1 MPNGWTIEG
10 ENNPG
15 GWTIEDTTPPPAPKP
30 KLPDNID
37 RAGQMYSLQTDAN
50 SRVYDPTKLDAPLTS
65 DLPEGKMYVN
75 NPDAQEGMRQLE
87 ILARQAAR
95 AKGKPDALAAAIAK
109 KFPALNP
116 DTKALSWHIAAY
128 RNGYDKPIRFVA
140 NPENGSTDPE
150 IVVEGKKP
158 RETNP
163 FTAVKKYGEDVE
175 TSAAESYV
183 KGLVGIGNHVRNALG
198 QSTVNPEGLI
208 DEGVFN
214 DPKSSARTI
223 GNLIGEIAFFLMT
236 PELAPEASLAARVAR
251 LGAEGAAIGKAIGGP
266 GDEGNQK
273 MLEYS
278 LMGAGLGTPL
288 EGALSVLG
296 SKLARGGTE
305 VAPETM
311 QTKLMDAIR
320 NPAEP
325 QPLGNGN
332 LISIQDRQV
341 GDETLKAVLVTNPE
355 GVDQAVG
362 VIREGRL
369 SLLDPESGAT
379 LLDGH
384 PLYDDVAKEAGLQP
398 RLSEGEVPAVSGRP
412 LTEENGGPRETSRSV
427 VNNEL
432 PDRQG
437 EDVRPTVENVQKKVD
452 EITKDWQNANPVN
465 VTTEKD
471 LTPEMRR
478 NLRKDGVLTK
488 KGLSVSGLIDKDGT
502 VYIFADTLSSTDDV
516 PAIVFHEMLG
526 HAGLS
531 NTFKQGLDDLL
542 FRLHDTNWK
551 FRQQVTDWLDENPKA
566 YKNLSPDKR
575 LARAAEEV
583 LAEMSENGS
592 VDPGMWEMIK
602 HYIKEFLRTNRIS
615 KLDLRYTDGEIQ
627 AILRRAHE
635 SVTGE
640 GVKVNPDGSRYIR
653 TWHGTPH
660 KFDKFDHSHMGSGEG
675 AQVYGWGTYLTDTR
689 KIAEGYRS
697 KLAGEEVTWR
707 GVPGKQYQLR
717 RLMEDAVAERF
728 GYASDDE
735 LPQYFATDVFNS
747 FRDETS
753 EFVTPEILV
762 ERRHSPDY
770 LEHLQQNDPV
780 EYQRQLDLAKDVR
793 DYVLS
798 DLKRNQK
805 GHLYEVEIPDD
816 AKFLE
821 WDKPLADQPH
831 VKPVLEKAG
840 LVEKTIDEYRALQD
854 EIYTLGTR
862 EQELNWEWADLDE
875 VLLKD
880 PAELTPEQIA
890 QLPELEAR
898 SEAVFNERLAL
909 RKKLRQLSDELNS
922 SYSVAEDGSEIY
934 RLLSDKLG
942 SDRKASE
949 FLAENGVDG
958 TKYLD
963 GMSRRRGEG
972 SYNYVMYNDNTPE
985 IVNRYAKRRDGRGAR
1000 GKPVDDFVNA
1010 VKDEMPDRSMTHEE
1024 ALDKMDNLGLAPS
1037 KVMRKK
1043 MEIDPTLAPKAVQVT
1058 EDAIKK
1064 ALTLGSKIAR
1074 DEANPQEVAQYAYQ
1088 LARAAEWVMKV
1099 EGYKSDIGRALN
1111 FLKLVAEGK
1120 SNTGGVPWDMLK
1132 QMDLGN
1138 LSNPDYL
1145 YKIAKMMEENKNN
1158 PEALTKIIGDS
1169 VKGLPE
1175 DYILS
1180 VRYNMMLSGLTTHA
1194 KNIAG
1199 NATFTIADLIDHTG
1213 AAIIGQ
1219 LRRGSM
1225 SEGDRVT
1232 AREALYRWY
1241 GLIKGIASAPTLKDV
1256 GKSFMEGRPAHQINK
1271 FETGGVKLPGFA
1283 DTATRLLAAEDSWFR
1298 SMIQNMDYYGMAA
1311 RQANK
1316 EGLRGARF
1324 HDRVDELVRNPTKDM
1339 IEHADTKASVIQ
1351 LVSEPSWIAQKI
1363 EGAKARPSNPY
1374 SPKGRSQRI
1383 GRFIVSLAVP
1393 FSRVPDNLIWA
1404 GLRRTPLGLLE
1415 KVTQSEL
1422 SKGAGEADVAIA
1434 RMVVGSAMLGW
1445 FVNYAAD
1452 GNIRINPATRI
1463 PEIKTE
1469 GGWMSLAGM
1478 DAVSTHA
1485 ALAVG
1490 LAENFK
1496 EGKPDVGLV
1505 TKTLDTAALIGSAM
1519 STNAYGD
1526 QLTDLFTSL
1535 KNDEQGRAARNRY
1548 ASSMASS
1555 FSPAFVRQLN
1565 QTYNDKT
1572 VRDTTSDGTVGG
1584 MTQDKIMASL
1594 PGLSDN
1600 LPASHDQY
1608 GRERTRNQGLSG
1620 LFQVTPEETDK
1631 TIVELERLK
1640 GSNGDKGVIAPVS
1653 YQAIKK
1659 YQPTRDSSVTQKYQ
1673 ALAGEYQL
1681 AAAREVM
1688 NDPSYATLSDAEKI
1702 AEIRK
1707 ATTQARKA
1715 AREELFENTNT
1726 TGWSV
1731 K

>member
-1 MPNGWTIEG
+1 
-10 ENNPG
+10 
-15 GWTIEDTTPPPAPKP
+15 
-30 KLPDNID
+30 
-37 RAGQMYSLQTDAN
+37 
-50 SRVYDPTKLDAPLTS
+50 
-65 DLPEGKMYVN
+65 
-75 NPDAQEGMRQLE
+75 
-87 ILARQAAR
+87 
-95 AKGKPDALAAAIAK
+95 
-109 KFPALNP
+109 
-116 DTKALSWHIAAY
+116 
-128 RNGYDKPIRFVA
+128 
-140 NPENGSTDPE
+140 
-150 IVVEGKKP
+150 
-158 RETNP
+158 
-163 FTAVKKYGEDVE
+163 
-175 TSAAESYV
+175 
-183 KGLVGIGNHVRNALG
+183 
-198 QSTVNPEGLI
+198 
-208 DEGVFN
+208 
-214 DPKSSARTI
+214 
-223 GNLIGEIAFFLMT
+223 
-236 PELAPEASLAARVAR
+236 
-251 LGAEGAAIGKAIGGP
+251 
-266 GDEGNQK
+266 
-273 MLEYS
+273 
-278 LMGAGLGTPL
+278 MGAGLGTPAEL
-288 EGALSVLG
+288 ALSHLAGKLG
-296 SKLARGGTE
+296 AATGAE
-305 VAPETM
+305 VPAETM
-311 QTKLMDAIR
+311 QSKLIDAIR

-325 QPLGNGN
+325 QPLPGGN
-332 LISIQDRQV
+332 LISIQDRQI
-341 GDETLKAVLVTNPE
+341 GDEVMKTVLVTTPD
-355 GVDQAVG
+355 GVDRAVG
-362 VIREGRL
+362 TIREGRL
-369 SLLDPESGAT
+369 SLIDPETGAN
-379 LLDGH
+379 LLSDH
-384 PLYDDVAKEAGLQP
+384 PIYDEVAKEAGMRP
-398 RLSEGEVPAVSGRP
+398 RLSETPEGVSARP

-437 EDVRPTVENVQKKVD
+437 TDIRPTVENVLKKVA
-452 EITKDWQNANPVN
+452 EITKGWKNVNPIN

-471 LTPEMRR
+471 LTPEMRK

-488 KGLSVSGLIDKDGT
+488 DGLQVSGLIDKDGT
-502 VYIFADTLSSTDDV
+502 VHIFADTLSSTDDI

-531 NTFKQGLDDLL
+531 NTFKEGLDDLL
-542 FRLHDTNWK
+542 FRLHDTNWQ
-551 FRQQVTDWLDENPKA
+551 FREKVTNWLDENPKA

-602 HYIKEFLRTNRIS
+602 HYIKEFLRTN
-615 KLDLRYTDGEIQ
+615 KLHGFDIRYTDGEVQ

-635 SVTGE
+635 SVTGK
-640 GVKVNPDGSRYIR
+640 GQRVNPDGSRYIR

-821 WDKPLADQPH
+821 WDRPLADQPH
-831 VKPVLEKAG
+831 VKPALEKAG
-840 LVEKTIDEYRALQD
+840 LIERTVDEYKALQD
-854 EIYTLGTR
+854 ELYTLGTR
-862 EQELNWEWADLDE
+862 EHELNWEWADLDE

-942 SDRKASE
+942 SDKKASE

-985 IVNRYAKRRDGRGAR
+985 IVNRYAKRRDGRDAR
-1000 GKPVDDFVNA
+1000 GKPVDDFIDA
-1010 VKDEMPDRSMTHEE
+1010 VKEEMPDRSMTHEE
-1024 ALDKMDNLGLAPS
+1024 ALDKMANLGLTPS

-1058 EDAIKK
+1058 EDAITK
-1064 ALTLGSKIAR
+1064 AMAIGSKIAR
-1074 DEANPQEVAQYAYQ
+1074 GEATQNEMANYAYQ

-1099 EGYKSDIGRALN
+1099 ENYKSDIGRALN
-1111 FLKLVAEGK
+1111 FLKLVAENK
-1120 SNTGGVPWDMLK
+1120 SNTGEVPWDMLK
-1132 QMDLGN
+1132 KMDMGN

-1145 YKIAKMMEENKNN
+1145 YKIAKLMEEQKDN

-1169 VKGLPE
+1169 VRALPE

-1213 AAIIGQ
+1213 AAVIGQ
-1219 LRRGSM
+1219 LRRGSTT
-1225 SEGDRVT
+1225 EGDRVT
-1232 AREALYRWY
+1232 GREVLYRWY
-1241 GLIKGIASAPTLKDV
+1241 GLMKGIANRTTMKDL
-1256 GKSFMEGRPAHQINK
+1256 GTSFMEGRPAHQINK
-1271 FETGGVKLPGFA
+1271 FETGGVKLPGYM
-1283 DTATRLLAAEDSWFR
+1283 DTATRLLAAEDSLFR

-1316 EGLRGARF
+1316 EGLKGARF
-1324 HDRVDELVRNPTKDM
+1324 HDRVDELVRNPTKEM
-1339 IEHADTKASVIQ
+1339 VEHADEKASILQ
-1351 LVSEPSWIAQKI
+1351 LVSDPSWIAQKI
-1363 EGAKARPSNPY
+1363 EGAKARPANPY
-1374 SPKGRSQRI
+1374 TPKGRAQRI
-1383 GRFIVSLAVP
+1383 GRFIVSMAVP
-1393 FSRVPDNLIWA
+1393 FSRVPDNVIWG

-1415 KVTQSEL
+1415 KVTQTEL
-1422 SKGAGEADVAIA
+1422 SRGAGEADVALS
-1434 RMVVGSAMLGW
+1434 RMIVGSAMLGW
-1445 FVNYAAD
+1445 FVKYYAD
-1452 GNIRINPATRI
+1452 GNLKIDENTRTAS
-1463 PEIKTE
+1463 IKTDK
-1469 GGWMSLAGM
+1469 GWMSLAGL
-1478 DAVSTHA
+1478 DAVATHA
-1485 ALAVG
+1485 TLAASLVD
-1490 LAENFK
+1490 NWKKK
-1496 EGKPDVGLV
+1496 EGEEDEGLIAQ
-1505 TKTLDTAALIGSAM
+1505 TLDTAALIGGSM
-1519 STNAYGD
+1519 SSNAYGE
-1526 QLTDLFTSL
+1526 QLSDMFTAL
-1535 KNDEQGRAARNRY
+1535 KSDPQGESARARY
-1548 ASSMASS
+1548 FSNMASS
-1555 FSPAFVRQLN
+1555 FSPAFIRQMN
-1565 QTYNDKT
+1565 QAYGDKY
-1572 VRDTTSDGTVGG
+1572 VRDTSADGTLEG
-1584 MTQDKIMASL
+1584 MTVDRLKAGL
-1594 PGLSDN
+1594 PILSED
-1600 LPASHDQY
+1600 LPARRDQY
-1608 GRERTRNQGLSG
+1608 GREKERNQNLSG
-1620 LFQVTPEETDK
+1620 LFNITPEETDAA
-1631 TIVELERLK
+1631 ILEVERLK
-1640 GSNGDKGVIAPVS
+1640 EANGGKNVIPFVRPDD
-1653 YQAIKK
+1653 IKK
-1659 YQPTRDSSVTQKYQ
+1659 YQPKKDSAVTQNYQ
-1673 ALAGEYQL
+1673 RVAGEYSL
-1681 AAAREVM
+1681 NAIRDVIS
-1688 NDPSYATLSDAEKI
+1688 NPNYASLSDAEKI
-1702 AEIRK
+1702 KAIRDAASSARK
-1707 ATTQARKA
+1707 QAREA
-1715 AREELFENTNT
+1715 IFETTNTN
-1726 TGWSV
+1726 GWSIE
-1731 K
+1731 